1 MNKRGRLAAR
11 AHRIVAFCMSG
22 LLVLSSVFVG
32 PTAAWAVD
40 WQTYLAQ
47 QWQQCEDTFAALDR
61 TTGLT
66 PWDGGASQPTS
77 GSGTAADPWLVGTP
91 AQLSWVMHNAPATQ
105 KSLRL
110 TSDLDMGGTAKR
122 NWAPATG
129 FDSGEV
135 LIDGA
140 GHTIYNLYVSGSG
153 AGVTGAGLAFI
164 SAVNNPSFTMKD
176 LTFKYAEVR
185 SSGGTYNYAV
195 AVGWFARGLLQNVGV
210 EDSLVKGVNFA
221 GGLCVG
227 WNTSYAAVDGSG
239 NKLANPTG
247 SRIDG
252 CRTVRV
258 YTYGNSCIGN
268 FIAPLWGGTVT
279 NSYATGGVT
288 VSTGG
293 HSGGFVSCPGYCY
306 VENCFCNITMYGN
319 TQTGVFNGVNHF
331 NNAFVNC
338 GASGVVEGTDQVGG
352 FVGCALEQASQYTNC
367 YSTTMTGMQSSAS
380 NMGGFVGSATS
391 TMRFSNCYAAGEVG
405 ALTTEGNAASV
416 GGFVGTHGNATFTN
430 CYFDKQTSAMDVR
443 AVDTQKNIK
452 GLLTKEM
459 CGTGALAN
467 MPGLS
472 SDVYMAKEGVYPQ
485 LKRFADPTE
494 FPANNRN
501 SMVANSMASV
511 CTAMLYPSNGD
522 FTDAEYDTVRKI
534 TYVFPF
540 TNDAM
545 VNDPNFAVS
554 WEADKLYST
563 VVGNNDV
570 PIIVLDEN
578 TYEVKSLAPGVGW
591 TTVRA
596 VYTNPITGEQ
606 ATGSRRLRLVPTT
619 TLSLATSRGIDHV
632 AYVAR
637 DGARPLPVNVDEGF
651 VSYDHRLG
659 VNFSKGNAIQL
670 GNGQLI
676 QEAFPATS
684 MEFSDVQLGTVGGLV
699 DVLMERQLEDG
710 AWENVELTDDV
721 KELLLRQRHT
731 ELRDLGHYRM
741 TYRWYTSGNKAGAYL
756 ESTKFLDVIET
767 FDITYYKND
776 EDLEQPASQGEH
788 SQVEPIAFW
797 RAGGTGLRQALN
809 TKKNAS
815 PYYYDIGAYL
825 PGDTVAAAYYPGSAS
840 AAEGVPVTPAT
851 DGWRFDGWNTEADG
865 SGDSFGPATPI
876 TKNMVLYGQW
886 SPKPIDVVF
895 DLDGGEMPG
904 ENEGDPASSDPIVQH
919 SEALKTVTAPEGTPV
934 REGYSFMGWSTEQG
948 SLIPNFNGDEQL
960 WEEPDDTRTYYAVWV
975 PNPKT
980 EVTVKTENI
989 TDPKA
994 EHPQVDDKLVTTVT
1008 ASNTGDPTSYWQ
1020 GVNVSV
1026 PLPAGVDLMDEPI
1039 TVERPDG
1046 TTQTLDPKD
1055 VYDPETRT
1063 VSLRIGDVPGD
1074 SQVKVHIPTKV
1085 NGKALPPKSNEP
1097 TDPSDPDDPNPTDP
1111 FDPQVD
1117 ISVKVTGENP
1127 DGSPVEE
1134 LQREAPT
1141 PGSEQVLPAN
1151 PDPTVTKEVTNVTRG
1166 DATDAQVGDL
1176 LRYTVTVAND
1186 HPYSELKDAVASDL
1200 LPLGLD
1206 LVPDTVK
1213 VAYPDGVQEAMDPA
1227 DVYHDETHTLTVPVG
1242 NIFGGEK
1249 VVVTF
1254 EAKVNRSAV
1263 DEATPEAHD
1272 IGNVATVDGNTPEDK
1287 KGEQQQ
1293 SQKIFPSGWIK
1304 FAIPQ
1309 PTVAKTVID
1318 DDHPNGYYEGDQV
1331 TYSIEAGNSQ
1341 PGTAWEDVVVHDTLP
1356 DGLAMVA
1363 TSLTLIHPDG
1373 TQERLAR
1380 DLYDPETRELTVPIG
1395 TIQGGEVW
1403 RVTFACDLSKPAN
1416 GTAVVNRASASGTGF
1431 GLTDPSGDGSSGI
1444 QSGGIVAVDAAG
1456 IAEIKTVQDPY
1467 AENEA
1472 NGSDLVVPV
1481 KKALRSVAVIP
1492 ATGDRVV
1499 DGVLT
1504 VSLAFG
1510 AAVCATMAVLRRRRA
1525 ADR

>member
-22 LLVLSSVFVG
+22 LLVLSSIFVG

-47 QWQQCEDTFAALDR
+47 QWQQCEDIFAALDR

-77 GSGTAADPWLVGTP
+77 GSGTAADPWLIGTP

-140 GHTIYNLYVSGSG
+140 GHTIYNLYVQGSG
-153 AGVTGAGLAFI
+153 GASNAPGLAFI
-164 SAVNNPSFTMKD
+164 ASVDNPNFTMKD
-176 LTFKYAEVR
+176 LTLKYCEVR
-185 SSGGTYNYAV
+185 SSGGYNQAV
-195 AVGWFARGLLQNVGV
+195 VVGYFKRGLVDNIGV
-210 EDSLVKGVNFA
+210 EDSVVTGGNFV
-221 GGLCVG
+221 GGLLVG
-227 WNTSYAAVDGSG
+227 WDTGYAAVDGNG
-239 NKLANPTG
+239 NKLDAPTG
-247 SRIDG
+247 SRING

-258 YTYGNSCIGN
+258 YTHGASCIGN

-279 NSYATGGVT
+279 NSYAVDGVT
-288 VSTGG
+288 VSTAG

-319 TQTGVFNGVNHF
+319 TQTGVFNGVNHY

-338 GASGVVEGTDQVGG
+338 GASGVVEGTSQVGG
-352 FVGCALEQASQYTNC
+352 FVGDATRGTSQAYASQYTNC
-367 YSTTMTGMQSSAS
+367 YSTTMTGMQSTAS
-380 NMGGFVGSATS
+380 YMGGFVGSTDGNA
-391 TMRFSNCYAAGEVG
+391 RFTQCYAAGEVG
-405 ALTTEGNAASV
+405 ALTTAGNDATV
-416 GGFVGTHGNATFTN
+416 GGFVGSNGGASYTACF
-430 CYFDKQTSAMDVR
+430 FDKQTTAMDVR
-443 AVDTQKNIK
+443 ATGEPAGVT
-452 GLLTKEM
+452 GLLTKQM
-459 CGTGALAN
+459 TGAGALAN
-467 MPGLS
+467 LPGFSADLWL
-472 SDVYMAKEGVYPQ
+472 AKDGVYPQ
-485 LKRFADPTE
+485 LKRFNNPVE
-494 FPANNRN
+494 FAASEQNT
-501 SMVANSMASV
+501 MTAYSMASV

-522 FTDAEYDTVRKI
+522 YEDTAYDSVRNIK
-534 TYVFPF
+534 YVFPL

-545 VNDPNFAVS
+545 VGDPSFTVS
-554 WEADKLYST
+554 WKADELYSD
-563 VVGNNDV
+563 VVGNHDV
-570 PIIVLDEN
+570 PIIVLDDK

-591 TTVRA
+591 TTVT
-596 VYTNPITGEQ
+596 VQYTAPDGAK

-659 VNFSKGNAIQL
+659 VNFSTGNAIEL
-670 GNGQLI
+670 GNGQLK
-676 QEAFPATS
+676 QEAFPQDA
-684 MEFSDVQLGTVGGLV
+684 EIFEDVRLTTVGGLV
-699 DVLMERQLEDG
+699 DVAMERQEEDG
-710 AWENVELTDDV
+710 TWTPVELTDDV
-721 KELLLRQRHT
+721 KQLLLRKRHT

-741 TYRWYTSGNKAGAYL
+741 IYKWYTSGTKTGAYL
-756 ESTKFLDVIET
+756 ESTKFLDIIET
-767 FDITYYKND
+767 FDVTYYKND
-776 EDLEQPASQGEH
+776 EGLEQPANKADTQEDKP
-788 SQVEPIAFW
+788 EPIALM
-797 RAGGTGLRQALN
+797 RASTLRRAP
-809 TKKNAS
+809 ASS

-1151 PDPTVTKEVTNVTRG
+1151 PAPTVTKEVTNVTRG

-1213 VAYPDGVQEAMDPA
+1213 VAYPDGAEKAMDPA
-1227 DVYHDETHTLTVPVG
+1227 DVYHDETHTLMVPVG

-1431 GLTDPSGDGSSGI
+1431 GLTDPSGDGSSGV

-1456 IAEIKTVQDPY
+1456 VAEIKAVQDPY

-1499 DGVLT
+1499 DGALT

-1510 AAVCATMAVLRRRRA
+1510 AAACATMAVLRRRRA